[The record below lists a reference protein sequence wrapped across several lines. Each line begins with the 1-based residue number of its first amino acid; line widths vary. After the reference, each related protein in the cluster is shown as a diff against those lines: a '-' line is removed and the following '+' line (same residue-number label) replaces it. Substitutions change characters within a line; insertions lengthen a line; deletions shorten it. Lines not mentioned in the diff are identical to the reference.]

1 MLVQIHDLF
10 DLQKI
15 ADSGQCFRVA
25 VFPDHTYRF
34 ISRNQILYIRRIS
47 DKDYEVDCTAEE
59 WENIWIQYFD
69 LERDYRALWNTIPE
83 GDCFLKCAA
92 RVGEG
97 IRVLRQ
103 DPWETLISFILSQRK
118 SIPAIRS
125 SVELLSERYGT
136 KVQTSREI
144 LHLFPTAWQMRE
156 ASVEEYALC
165 KTGYRAPYLYDA
177 VHQVLQG
184 GLDLQ
189 HISSLSDKELVSAL
203 EKVRGVGIKVANC
216 VALFAYGRTACVPV
230 DTWIKKNIQQKYGG
244 ENPFVQYGA
253 GAGIMQ
259 QCFFYYAQSHKAE
272 TVLDRTG

>member
-92 RVGEG
+92 RV
-97 IRVLRQ
+97 
-103 DPWETLISFILSQRK
+103 
-118 SIPAIRS
+118 A
-125 SVELLSERYGT
+125 
-136 KVQTSREI
+136 
-144 LHLFPTAWQMRE
+144 
-156 ASVEEYALC
+156 
-165 KTGYRAPYLYDA
+165 
-177 VHQVLQG
+177 
-184 GLDLQ
+184 
-189 HISSLSDKELVSAL
+189 
-203 EKVRGVGIKVANC
+203 
-216 VALFAYGRTACVPV
+216 
-230 DTWIKKNIQQKYGG
+230 
-244 ENPFVQYGA
+244 
-253 GAGIMQ
+253 
-259 QCFFYYAQSHKAE
+259 
-272 TVLDRTG
+272 